1 MIKGKSIFLDLQNFW
16 RCTTRNLREVGT
28 FSSRIIRIPAVTYV
42 IRGGSSDSALPRVDS
57 FAYSTCSHQTCAEV
71 FIIAYTC

>member
-1 MIKGKSIFLDLQNFW
+1 MIKGKSIFLDLQNFC

-28 FSSRIIRIPAVTYV
+28 FSSRIIRIPAVTHV
-42 IRGGSSDSALPRVDS
+42 IQGGSSDSALPRVDS
-57 FAYSTCSHQTCAEV
+57 FAYSTSSYQTWAEV

>member
-28 FSSRIIRIPAVTYV
+28 FSSRIIRIPAVTHV

-57 FAYSTCSHQTCAEV
+57 FAYSTSSYQTWAEV